1 MPPHMSDAAANGPKW
16 STFHMPIG
24 MGDDC
29 HPKCISLA
37 ANGPKNDFSHAHY
50 KVGKDLHHTK

>member
-1 MPPHMSDAAANGPKW
+1 MSDAAANGPKW